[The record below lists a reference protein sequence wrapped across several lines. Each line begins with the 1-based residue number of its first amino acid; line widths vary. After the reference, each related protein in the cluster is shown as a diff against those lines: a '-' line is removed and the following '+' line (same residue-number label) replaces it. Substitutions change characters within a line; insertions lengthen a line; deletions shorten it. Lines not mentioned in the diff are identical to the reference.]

1 MEQIYLK
8 IKKIV
13 IELSNRF
20 NIDINNYLTKR
31 KTNSNLKKTELPQL
45 GKLNKNHKDN
55 KNGVNDIK
63 NDVND
68 IKNGVNDF
76 KNDVNDIKNDGTDSK
91 KDIEMNHQPKILEL
105 DENMNLNLSKSL
117 SMNIVEN
124 ITFIKKSETKKENIS
139 SINSSKKNKL
149 KKKNSLWK
157 NSTVLIDNK
166 NEDLESNKNIKN
178 SNKSLKFKKLKGN
191 ESSSET
197 QINDNSKNNSSLFP
211 NICVTNT
218 TKKINEI
225 NSNFSSKIRNKIYNR
240 TYSKYEKI
248 LYNSFTNL
256 TTTKEKSFQLSSSYD
271 NINKLSNN
279 KYIKDFNL
287 QAKIK
292 QVLLKECKNENQ
304 IKERTSFLKLPGQ
317 LQIINN
323 ISQSPKSSK
332 NNNNYTFTL
341 FPKEDENFH
350 SYRDN
355 NKSMEFNSDSLSLHD
370 INTKKKSKYLG
381 SSNKLIEI
389 KKNDKFSL
397 TRNYASL
404 KVNRTPNLDSRKLKK
419 SSKKKPGI
427 NKQLNKISK
436 IIKNTS
442 NNINNPEEFYKNLFN
457 NIIQKESR
465 SFNEDKEENKTLN
478 FYSSNKVNEGYISD
492 QELEKNIFG
501 SFISSKEKNSNKD
514 SNLNLIK
521 VKTKNK
527 SGFKII

>member
-45 GKLNKNHKDN
+45 GKVDKKDKENKD
-55 KNGVNDIK
+55 
-63 NDVND
+63 
-68 IKNGVNDF
+68 
-76 KNDVNDIKNDGTDSK
+76 DVNDIKNDGTDTK
-91 KDIEMNHQPKILEL
+91 KDIEIKHQPKILEL
-105 DENMNLNLSKSL
+105 DENMNLNINKSL

-124 ITFIKKSETKKENIS
+124 ITFIKKSETKKESIS
-139 SINSSKKNKL
+139 SFNSSKSNKL
-149 KKKNSLWK
+149 NKKNSLRK
-157 NSTVLIDNK
+157 NSTILIDNK
-166 NEDLESNKNIKN
+166 NEDLESNKNKNIKIT
-178 SNKSLKFKKLKGN
+178 NKSLKSKKLKGN

-225 NSNFSSKIRNKIYNR
+225 NSNFSSKIRNKIFNKS
-240 TYSKYEKI
+240 YSKYEKI
-248 LYNSFTNL
+248 LYNSFTHL

-279 KYIKDFNL
+279 KYIKDLNL

-292 QVLLKECKNENQ
+292 QVLLKECKIENE
-304 IKERTSFLKLPGQ
+304 IKERTSFLKLPSQ
-317 LQIINN
+317 LQILNN
-323 ISQSPKSSK
+323 IPQTPKSVK
-332 NNNNYTFTL
+332 NNKNYGFTL
-341 FPKEDENFH
+341 REDENFH

-355 NKSMEFNSDSLSLHD
+355 NKSMGFNSDSVSLHD
-370 INTKKKSKYLG
+370 INTKKKGKYLG
-381 SSNKLIEI
+381 SSNQLIEI
-389 KKNDKFSL
+389 KKNGKFSL
-397 TRNYASL
+397 TRNYADL
-404 KVNRTPNLDSRKLKK
+404 KVNRTPNLDSRKIKR

-436 IIKNTS
+436 NIKNTS

-457 NIIQKESR
+457 NIIQRESR
-465 SFNEDKEENKTLN
+465 SFNGDKAENTILN

-501 SFISSKEKNSNKD
+501 SFISNKENNIED

-521 VKTKNK
+521 VKLKNK
-527 SGFKII
+527 SGFKIV